1 MFFTG
6 TLGIIAGGPLAIMIV
21 SQISPDTLGGSG
33 VDAIWRGLS
42 TVAGSWIGGGAN
54 QAAMKE
60 VFQVND
66 KLFSA
71 MVAVDV
77 IVANIWMAMLLYGT
91 GIVQKIDNWF
101 QADSSSIDELK
112 DKIESYQAQILRIPS
127 TTDTVKVLSVGFG
140 ITAFAHF
147 GADLIAPAILQNVPS
162 LSKFSLTSR
171 FFWLIVLSVITK

>member
-6 TLGIIAGGPLAIMIV
+6 TFGIIAGGPIAIMLVSLIDPDIV
-21 SQISPDTLGGSG
+21 GGSG
-33 VDAIWRGLS
+33 PDAIWRGLS

-112 DKIESYQAQILRIPS
+112 DKMKQ
-127 TTDTVKVLSVGFG
+127 
-140 ITAFAHF
+140 
-147 GADLIAPAILQNVPS
+147 S
-162 LSKFSLTSR
+162 LEQ
-171 FFWLIVLSVITK
+171 